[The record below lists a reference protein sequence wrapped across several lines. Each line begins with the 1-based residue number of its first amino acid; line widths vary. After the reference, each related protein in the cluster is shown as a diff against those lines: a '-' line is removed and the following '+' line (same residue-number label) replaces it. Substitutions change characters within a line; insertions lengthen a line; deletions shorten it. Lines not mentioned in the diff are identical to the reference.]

1 MMKTKITLI
10 LIALVIGLTTSF
22 GQQDEECMNN
32 LNIFNTSAQNKK
44 YDDAYEPW
52 MKVRAKCPGFNQA
65 VYAKTRGKGGQD
77 ILLYKIENSTGAEQV
92 AFIKDLLKLYE
103 EYNQYFVS
111 KFPVGEMLEDKG
123 NLSYDYK
130 KELGL
135 TSQDIYTIFDEAYTK
150 DLENFTNPRGLYI
163 YFKMMVEI
171 YDEGKKTPQQL
182 FDKYDDVAE
191 KIEFEVSKTTTKL
204 NSLLEKE
211 AVGTVLSKKEGQF
224 KGQHESYLKVYNQ
237 ISESVDSE
245 IGNRATCEVLIP
257 LYQKDYEAN
266 KNDVKW
272 LQRAM
277 DKMYAKECAED
288 PMFKQLVKQKNA
300 LQPDANTAYYL
311 GKLYEDQGN
320 KSEAEK
326 FYAQSMDLQTD
337 PLKKWSLVFRMA
349 EQNKKRGAYGKARQ
363 QYREALQLNPSNGMP
378 HIRIATMYA
387 NSANDCGDTQFNKQ
401 AVFWLAADEVRK
413 AGRIDGRLRNTADRY
428 VANYEAKAPSKSQ
441 IFSASNSGSV
451 IRIGCW
457 IGASVTVP

>member
-52 MKVRAKCPGFNQA
+52 MKVRAKCPGFNEA

-77 ILLYKIENSTGAEQV
+77 ILLYKIENSTGTEQV
-92 AFIKDLLKLYE
+92 NFIKDLLKLYE
-103 EYNQYFVS
+103 EYGQYFAS
-111 KFPVGEMLEDKG
+111 KFSVGEMLESKG

-135 TSQDIYTIFDEAYTK
+135 TNQDIYTIFDEAYTK

-171 YDEGKKTPQQL
+171 YDQGKKTPQQL
-182 FDKYDDVAE
+182 FDKYDDVTG

-204 NSLLEKE
+204 NVLLEKE
-211 AVGTVLSKKEGQF
+211 AAGTVLSEKEGQF

-237 ISESVDSE
+237 ISEGVDAE

-266 KNDVKW
+266 KNDAKW

-277 DKMYAKECAED
+277 DKMYAKECADD
-288 PMFKQLVKQKNA
+288 PMFKKLVEQKNA
-300 LQPDANTAYYL
+300 IQPDADTAYFL
-311 GKLYEDQGN
+311 GKLNEDQGN

-326 FYAQSMDLQTD
+326 FYAQSMNLQTD

-349 EQNKKRGAYGKARQ
+349 ERNKKRGAYGKARQ
-363 QYREALQLNPSNGMP
+363 QYREALQLNPSNGLP
-378 HIRIATMYA
+378 HVRIATMYA

-401 AVFWLAADEVRK
+401 AVFWLAAEEVRK
-413 AGRIDGRLRNTADRY
+413 AGRIDGRLKNSADQY
-428 VANYEAKAPSKSQ
+428 VANYEGKAPSRSQ